1 MWSLVYGYECIENQC
16 VKFELNEENL
26 KRALSLSVC
35 YMLCSDTIGTLWP
48 KPNGNVTYDSYLFHI
63 DLSKIIFNSSANPAL
78 HARLWEVNEERFAKR
93 LQNKLPNNEIKSNG
107 GYPLKIR
114 IDIDDNEVKEIP
126 KLTLNS
132 NESYNLNVTKGDN
145 SIMADIRAEN
155 FFGIRHGLETLSQ
168 LIVYDDIKHEL
179 QILANV
185 SLSDKPAFKWR
196 GLMLDTARHF
206 YSVKSI
212 KRTLARPELHR
223 LGAYSQ
229 RKVYT
234 HQDIIQIVE
243 YGRQRGIRVMPE
255 FDVPAHVGEGWQSK
269 NITTACFKATPW
281 SNYCASPPCGQ
292 LDPTI
297 NDTYSILQDIYQEM
311 FNLFDPDVFHMGGDE
326 VFLRCWKDKRSI
338 NDWMTGSNWRL
349 HDSDFM
355 DLWGYFQ
362 MKAMRTV
369 DTVAKHKQVP
379 IILWTSHLT
388 NPAHI
393 SKYLNKD
400 RYIIQIWTKHSDP
413 QVLGI
418 LKRGFRIIVSNNDA
432 LYLDCGGSDWLQ
444 ATNNGCSPYII
455 WQRVYDNRM
464 ENIAETYVSKV
475 LGAEAAVW
483 SEQIDEQN
491 LDQRVWPRASA
502 LAERLWS
509 NPSDNWQKALDR
521 MRLHRENLVENGIAA
536 EPIQPEWCLQNPKNC
551 VMSSRFGIN
560 YNF

>member
-1 MWSLVYGYECIENQC
+1 SLIYGYECIEKQC
-16 VKFELNEENL
+16 VKFEVNEENL
-26 KRALSLSVC
+26 KRALSLPVC

-48 KPNGNVTYDSYLFHI
+48 KPRGKVTHDSHLFHV
-63 DLSKIIFNSSANPAL
+63 DLSKIVFNSSVNPAL
-78 HARLWEVNEERFAKR
+78 HAHLWQVNEERFAKR
-93 LQNKLPNNEIKSNG
+93 LQNKLPNNEIKTNG
-107 GYPLKIR
+107 GYPLEIR
-114 IDIDDNEVKEIP
+114 INVDNFDVKEVP

-132 NESYNLNVTKGDN
+132 DESYNLKVRKGND
-145 SIMADIRAEN
+145 SITADIKAED

-168 LIVYDDIKHEL
+168 LIVYDDIKDEL

-212 KRTLARPELHR
+212 KRTL
-223 LGAYSQ
+223 
-229 RKVYT
+229 
-234 HQDIIQIVE
+234 DIIQIVE

-255 FDVPAHVGEGWQSK
+255 FDAPAHVGEGWQSK
-269 NITTACFKATPW
+269 SVTTACFKATPW
-281 SNYCASPPCGQ
+281 PNYCAVPPCGQ

-326 VFLRCWKDKRSI
+326 VFLTCWKDKSSI
-338 NDWMTGSNWRL
+338 NDWMTESNWRL
-349 HDSDFM
+349 DNSDFM
-355 DLWGYFQ
+355 HLWGHFQ

-369 DTVAKHKQVP
+369 DAVAKHKQVP

-388 NPAHI
+388 NPAQI
-393 SKYLNKD
+393 NKYLNKN
-400 RYIIQIWTKHSDP
+400 RYIIQMWTKHSDP
-413 QVLGI
+413 QVLGV

-432 LYLDCGGSDWLQ
+432 LYFDCGGSDWLQ
-444 ATNNGCSPYII
+444 PANNWCSPYIV

-464 ENIAETYVSKV
+464 ENISKPYVSQV

-502 LAERLWS
+502 LAERLWT
-509 NPSDNWQKALDR
+509 NPRDNWQKALDR

-551 VMSSRFGIN
+551 V
-560 YNF
+560 